1 MFSVLIMTLP
11 TQPAAVRLRV
21 WRALKALGCAVL
33 RDGAY
38 LLPQEHAPA
47 LEAIA
52 AQVQEHGGTASV
64 LHLSPRDA
72 PQEQELLA
80 RFDRSDGYRAWQ
92 QSAHE
97 LLAQLGALSETE
109 ARRRLR
115 GIADV
120 LQALARIDYY
130 PGEAA
135 LQAHDGLVQLRQAVD
150 RRFSRGEPQPVD
162 GEVDR
167 LERARFQRKRWVTR
181 SRPWVDRLAS
191 GWLIRRFIDPHA
203 ALLWMPDPAQAPR
216 GAIGYDFDGARF
228 THVGQRVTFEVL
240 MAGFSLDQDARLAAI
255 AGSVHYLDAG
265 GIAVAQAA
273 GLEAVLGGLREIHAD
288 DAALQQAADL
298 VFDALYALPAND
310 THRPS
315 TP

>member
-38 LLPQEHAPA
+38 LLPLAQAPA
-47 LEAIA
+47 LEAVA
-52 AQVQEHGGTASV
+52 TQVQEHGGTASV
-64 LHLSPRDA
+64 LQLSPRDA
-72 PQEQELLA
+72 AQERELLA
-80 RFDRSDGYRAWQ
+80 RFDRSDAYQLWQ
-92 QSAHE
+92 QSARE
-97 LLAQLGALSETE
+97 LLARLGDVTETD

-115 GIADV
+115 AVADA
-120 LQALARIDYY
+120 LQALAGIDYY
-130 PGEAA
+130 PGAAA
-135 LQAHDGLVQLRQAVD
+135 LQAQDELVQLRQAID
-150 RRFSRGEPQPVD
+150 QRFSRGEPQAVVGDVARVD
-162 GEVDR
+162 
-167 LERARFQRKRWVTR
+167 RARFQRKRWVTR
-181 SRPWVDRLAS
+181 ARPWVDRLAS
-191 GWLIRRFIDPHA
+191 AWLIRRFIDA
-203 ALLWMPDPAQAPR
+203 QARLSWLPDPAQAPR

-240 MAGFSLDQDARLAAI
+240 LASFGLERDARLAAI
-255 AGSVHYLDAG
+255 AATVHYLDAG

-288 DAALQQAADL
+288 DAALQQAADA
-298 VFDALYALPAND
+298 VFDALYAVPPANGQD
-310 THRPS
+310 P